1 MNLESILRLPKE
13 HKRTFILL
21 LLSLFI
27 IILFVDWNFSGLPLR
42 EAFLGY
48 VRSIGGAVLTS
59 LFLLWMITSFLP
71 SQKESEELLEI
82 EASKITEEFN
92 NLLESA
98 TRWRYKGNFGRYMR
112 GKVLPTLSNRPNCH
126 ISACIIDPTN
136 DKLCEKH
143 SQYRSQINSID
154 KGKKY
159 DADTVALQAV
169 VTIVICAWYSVNRRA
184 KIELYLSQSFDPV
197 RIDSNDE
204 AMIITVEDRRSPA
217 LKVMKNHFTYKHFE
231 MSMEFAREQ
240 GRIVNLGG
248 VRKGIKLSQLQQ
260 QDIVDALSQADMSK
274 ICQRLTPRKILK
286 ACIESENPYEN

>member
-13 HKRTFILL
+13 HKRTFIFLL
-21 LLSLFI
+21 LTLFI
-27 IILFVDWNFSGLPLR
+27 IILFVDWNFSNLSLR

-59 LFLLWMITSFLP
+59 LFLLWVITSFLP
-71 SQKESEELLEI
+71 SQKKGEELLEI

-92 NLLESA
+92 DLLESA

-112 GKVLPTLSNRPNCH
+112 GKVLPTLSNKPNCH

-136 DKLCEKH
+136 NELCEKH
-143 SQYRSQINSID
+143 SEYRSRINSID
-154 KGKKY
+154 KGKEY
-159 DADTVALQAV
+159 DADTVALQVV
-169 VTIVICAWYSVNRRA
+169 VTIVICAWYSVNKRA

-217 LKVMKNHFTYKHFE
+217 LKVMKNHFTYEHFE

-240 GRIVNLGG
+240 GKVVKLGG
-248 VRKGIKLSQLQQ
+248 VRKGIQLSKLEQ
-260 QDIVDALSQADMSK
+260 QDIIGALLQANMSE
-274 ICQRLTPRKILK
+274 ICQRLTPRRILK
-286 ACIESENPYEN
+286 ACLESENPYEN